1 MAPYPSWPR
10 PFLRLHS
17 GSALGRPVP
26 PFPGHSAAP
35 LGNALQVWRS
45 GGTSASAWST
55 LAGSRE
61 EAGWREMRFVN
72 FAGTEGKLARNSS
85 VYFKPSTPSYPSENA
100 GQNSPW
106 SGRSLKNYPLR
117 PGAASGDRTGRNC
130 WAGAGRILKLTLLF
144 LASFFTPFRLLPCP
158 GQLAIGTTLA
168 CRDRGRP
175 QRLKGAL
182 TSCGATQRGNPASLR
197 PSLERAGWRR
207 RHFVLCWYYLVIPG
221 GISCLHPILSR

>member
-117 PGAASGDRTGRNC
+117 PGAASGGRTGRTGRNC
-130 WAGAGRILKLTLLF
+130 RARRRPDFEVNTAISCQLLH
-144 LASFFTPFRLLPCP
+144 PF
-158 GQLAIGTTLA
+158 
-168 CRDRGRP
+168 
-175 QRLKGAL
+175 
-182 TSCGATQRGNPASLR
+182 PA
-197 PSLERAGWRR
+197 PSLSRPAGD
-207 RHFVLCWYYLVIPG
+207 RHNAG
-221 GISCLHPILSR
+221 MS